1 MDLSTMMPQQLQI
14 VKTLDRPLFVSA
26 GAGSGK
32 TFTLTRRIVYALSP
46 ESGPFV
52 EHLDQVLA
60 ITFTK
65 DAAAEIRDRVRRALI
80 DEGMDEEALTVDDAW
95 ISTIHGMCSRILR
108 AHALE
113 LGIDPEFTVL
123 TDTDELMDQAVEH
136 VLARATAPDAAPE
149 LAASLKALYA
159 WYPMAGE
166 GGPFGA
172 GTTIKGL
179 VRDLLELSSQLPGG
193 MDDVRVA
200 RGQADTSALA
210 DAYRAALGASKAATE
225 KAQTALDAIDAFE
238 ASGKTM
244 ADAAR
249 LMMSCTMPRASKAFP
264 KEQVELLKAEA
275 ADAFINIVLACGGPA
290 LDALVGLARSVEA
303 EYRALKAGQS
313 ALDNNDLLRMA
324 YEALRDYPAIRAA
337 YEGRFK
343 MVMIDEF
350 QDTDQMQ
357 VDLIR
362 YLTGAGERALCTVG
376 DAQQSIYRF
385 RGAEVEVF
393 RRQERK
399 VGSAASETVATPDV
413 PRRRTRQ
420 TRAQLPQPRRGA
432 ALRGTRLRR
441 R

>member
-1 MDLSTMMPQQLQI
+1 MSRRAP
-14 VKTLDRPLFVSA
+14 
-26 GAGSGK
+26 GSGK

-80 DEGMDEEALTVDDAW
+80 DEGMDKEALTVDDAW

-149 LAASLKALYA
+149 LAASLKSLYA

-166 GGPFGA
+166 GGPLWRRHDHQGSGARAAGALEPAAGRHGRRTRGARPGRYLGTRRCLSCGA
-172 GTTIKGL
+172 GRKQGRDRESADGARCHRR
-179 VRDLLELSSQLPGG
+179 VRGERQDHGPMVHDSCCRAPCRARARPSPRSRSSCS
-193 MDDVRVA
+193 R
-200 RGQADTSALA
+200 
-210 DAYRAALGASKAATE
+210 
-225 KAQTALDAIDAFE
+225 
-238 ASGKTM
+238 
-244 ADAAR
+244 
-249 LMMSCTMPRASKAFP
+249 PRP
-264 KEQVELLKAEA
+264 P
-275 ADAFINIVLACGGPA
+275 DAFINIVLACGGPA

-313 ALDNNDLLRMA
+313 TLDNNDLLRMA

-399 VGSAASETVATPDV
+399 VGASGTAEAAAVAGAAADD
-413 PRRRTRQ
+413 PRRRAR
-420 TRAQLPQPRRGA
+420 
-432 ALRGTRLRR
+432 
-441 R
+441 